1 MNRELAFMQK
11 QTKPA
16 DVILLDY
23 VQTLVANQHERPQ
36 FFKRGQPYT
45 CWIEREQYREWLV
58 GLLRDTSATVVLI
71 TARSSKYQNATLER
85 MEQQLGGWMPAAAYF
100 NVANEQPPQAKRRA
114 LHEDIFSRYGDP
126 CDTAYLALE
135 SNRQTRAMYA
145 RESIHATPVPYGGDC
160 WDSLPEVPWNENP

>member
-16 DVILLDY
+16 EVILLDY

-45 CWIEREQYREWLV
+45 RWIEQEQYRGWLV
-58 GLLRDTSATVVLI
+58 ELLRQTDATVVLI

-85 MEQQLGGWMPAAAYF
+85 MEQQLGGWMPAEAYF
-100 NVANEQPPQAKRRA
+100 NAADEQPPQAKRRA
-114 LHEDIFSRYGDP
+114 LHEHIFKRYGSANE
-126 CDTAYLALE
+126 TVYLALE

-145 RESIHATPVPYGGDC
+145 SESIYATPVPYGSDY
-160 WDSLPEVPWNENP
+160 WDRLPLVQWNENP